1 MRANMLKG
9 QKLKFLIAF
18 VVVILLA
25 LSETLIPGFL
35 ARIIDA
41 GIYNTYSHVKWMDE
55 ILQLGVVDER
65 SAYIFVYAIYMLMAM
80 VAWSGLNIWLSY
92 LSADFSAGVA
102 HNLRMMMFQKVMTFG
117 KHEME
122 KFGVTS
128 LITRNTNNIN
138 QVQNFLFRLLKY
150 GLFSVFLGI
159 GSIIRVLNSNANM
172 SAVLLVGFSM
182 CIVILV
188 GSTLLTLPSIKKSQ
202 KLLDEQNHVFSN
214 TLQGNMNVR
223 SLNTQEIEIKKYEK
237 TNLSIKRV
245 MVYLDNIFSLLF
257 PTLFSISDFMLV
269 AIVYFGSFFIDA
281 GEMSIGALLS
291 FSQYSKQL
299 ILAFILII
307 EFAVMVPRTIVSYN
321 RIKEVLK
328 SDIEIGFVPDESEAS
343 WNREALD
350 AQNLLSFDHVSFK
363 YPDAKEYTLKDV
375 NFSLSLGESLGVTG
389 TIGSGKSTLL
399 DLLFRMVERTTGEI
413 KIFGKS
419 INSYS
424 HRHLSRYLSY
434 SPQQSL
440 LLSGTLRNNL
450 CYNFPDADEQ
460 HMKKIVDIVQ
470 LQDFVEKYG
479 FDRDISQEAKNLSG
493 GQKQRLS
500 IGRCIIRDAFIYVF
514 DDSFSALDTKTDKL
528 VRSALKEYLSN
539 SSMIVVSSRI
549 ATIKDMDK
557 ILVLDDGNVV
567 GYGKHEELLEHCDIY
582 RQLADSQKSTMDE
595 R

>member
-1 MRANMLKG
+1 MFKG

-35 ARIIDA
+35 AKIIDA
-41 GIYNTYSHVKWMDE
+41 GIYNTFSHVPWMDA
-55 ILQLGVVDER
+55 LLRMGVADER
-65 SAYIFVYAIYMLMAM
+65 TAYVLVYAIYMLTAM

-102 HNLRMMMFQKVMTFG
+102 HNLRIMMFQKVMTFG

-150 GLFSVFLGI
+150 GFFSLFLGI

-172 SAVLLVGFSM
+172 SVVLLAGFSM
-182 CIVILV
+182 CIVMLV
-188 GSTLLTLPSIKKSQ
+188 GTTLLTLPSIKQSQ

-237 TNLSIKRV
+237 TNVSIKKV

-257 PTLFSISDFMLV
+257 PTLFSVSDFMLV

-281 GEMSIGALLS
+281 GEMSIGSLLS

-307 EFAVMVPRTIVSYN
+307 EFAVMIPRTIVSYN
-321 RIKEVLK
+321 RIREVLK
-328 SDIEIGFVPDESEAS
+328 SDIEILFPKDQKTIETFSTTGS
-343 WNREALD
+343 
-350 AQNLLSFDHVSFK
+350 AQAKNLLLFQNVSFK
-363 YPDAKEYTLKDV
+363 YNDAKEYTLKDL
-375 NFSLSLGESLGVTG
+375 NFTLSLGETLGVTG

-399 DLLFRMVERTTGEI
+399 DLLFRMVERTDGEI
-413 KIFGKS
+413 ELLGKS
-419 INSYS
+419 IDAYS
-424 HRHLSRYLSY
+424 HRELSRFLSY

-450 CYNFPDADEQ
+450 CYNYPEADDA
-460 HMKKIVDIVQ
+460 HIKKIVDIVQ

-500 IGRCIIRDAFIYVF
+500 IGRCIIRDALLYVF
-514 DDSFSALDTKTDKL
+514 DDSFSALDTKTDRM
-528 VRSALKEYLSN
+528 VRAALKEYLSD

-549 ATIKDMDK
+549 ATIQEMDK

-567 GYGKHEELLEHCDIY
+567 GYGKHEELLETCDIY
-582 RQLADSQKSTMDE
+582 RELADSQKSSMDE